1 MTRAQVQE
9 RSGTRLRFNESW
21 VATHSEG
28 RGVVTWTDT
37 DWEELEREAAKE
49 VWVASPEMSSFLDA
63 EAALMKAGYR
73 IVTARIF
80 EEHPVWLFLLDY
92 SKVSRISR
100 KDELSRHFRDVMW
113 QIGLSY
119 SHKDAIVQVAG
130 RNRVSFSILWQ
141 TPSSGLQRE
150 IAWERWRFQEHL
162 DQLP

>member
-1 MTRAQVQE
+1 MTRAQIQE

-28 RGVVTWTDT
+28 RCVVTWTDT
-37 DWEELEREAAKE
+37 DWEELERDAAKE
-49 VWVASPEMSSFLDA
+49 TWVAAPEMSRFLDA
-63 EAALMKAGYR
+63 EAALVKAGYR

-80 EEHPVWLFLLDY
+80 EEHPVWLFLLE
-92 SKVSRISR
+92 VSRISR
-100 KDELSRHFRDVMW
+100 KNELSRHFRDVMW
-113 QIGLSY
+113 QIGLRY
-119 SHKDAIVQVAG
+119 SDKDAIVQLAG

-150 IAWERWRFQEHL
+150 IAWERWRLQEHL

>member
-1 MTRAQVQE
+1 VTRAQVQE

-28 RGVVTWTDT
+28 RCVVTWTDT
-37 DWEELEREAAKE
+37 DWEELERDAAKE
-49 VWVASPEMSSFLDA
+49 
-63 EAALMKAGYR
+63 
-73 IVTARIF
+73 VTARIF

-92 SKVSRISR
+92 SKAPFSR

-113 QIGLSY
+113 QLGLRY
-119 SHKDAIVQVAG
+119 SDKDAIVQVAG

-150 IAWERWRFQEHL
+150 IAWERWRLQEHL